1 MTSVVLALLVGGLFA
16 SGAYLILRR
25 GQIKLILGIGL
36 LSHGVNLLLFGS
48 GPLTRAAPPIFAD
61 KENYVQELATTTFA
75 DPLPQAL
82 ILTAIVI
89 SFGITAFLVVLVS
102 RRDSLTGSDIV
113 PGELTHYVNATD
125 PFAATEAMASVL
137 PDAAD
142 DYDILQFELDEV
154 YDRRLPDTPFHEESE
169 VQDGGDRP

>member
-1 MTSVVLALLVGGLFA
+1 MTSLVLAILVGGLFA
-16 SGAYLILRR
+16 AGVYLILMR
-25 GQIKLILGIGL
+25 GQIKLILGMGL

-48 GPLTRAAPPIFAD
+48 GELTRGAAPIFSD
-61 KENYVQELATTTFA
+61 KEAYAQELATKTFA

-89 SFGITAFLVVLVS
+89 SFGVTAFLVVLVN

-113 PGELTHYVNATD
+113 PGELAQYVNAVD
-125 PFAATEAMASVL
+125 PFASAAEMLSEAS
-137 PDAAD
+137 D

-154 YDRRLPDTPFHEESE
+154 YDRHVPDAPYHE
-169 VQDGGDRP
+169 